1 MSYYDL
7 CCRYRGK
14 VVTISC
20 LDGKRYTGTITHV
33 TDTHVYLQP
42 TGTSQFGGFGYGW
55 GWGWGRPGFG
65 LGFPIALAAIGGLA
79 LGSALWWI

>member
-14 VVTISC
+14 VVTITC
-20 LDGKRYTGTITHV
+20 LDRKTYSGTITHV

-42 TGTSQFGGFGYGW
+42 TGGRQFGGFGYGW
-55 GWGWGRPGFG
+55 GYGYRPWGW
-65 LGFPIALAAIGGLA
+65 GFPIALAAIGGFA
-79 LGSALWWI
+79 LGAALWWI